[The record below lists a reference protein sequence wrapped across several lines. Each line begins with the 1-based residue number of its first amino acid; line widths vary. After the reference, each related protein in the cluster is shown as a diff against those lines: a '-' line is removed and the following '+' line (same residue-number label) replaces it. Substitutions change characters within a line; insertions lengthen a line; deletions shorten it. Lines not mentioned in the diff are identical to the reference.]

1 MDWSVSE
8 VSLFKGNIFAK
19 DFPFS
24 FYNQIFIRSDSS
36 SSTLRHRGAKYIK
49 WIIHHHGVSIE
60 GLCCLTRL
68 VGLYLVIN
76 VPLREFFPSTYIS
89 IWFTYMF
96 GFSTYFLK
104 KLILPFFVLF
114 FSLSVLYWL
123 YIINRCS
130 KWRYWL
136 RLS

>member
-24 FYNQIFIRSDSS
+24 FYNQIFIRSDLS
-36 SSTLRHRGAKYIK
+36 SSTLRHRGTKYIK

-114 FSLSVLYWL
+114 FSLSVLYWP
-123 YIINRCS
+123 YTINRCS
-130 KWRYWL
+130 KVRCWL